1 MCTSE
6 SSILSKDLSKNTPL
20 LFIIVVDVYG
30 HVYNVQQKHNVCPT
44 IQWSCGI
51 NTNTEQQPA
60 AYLAIPSEISCEST
74 KGTST

>member
-1 MCTSE
+1 MY
-6 SSILSKDLSKNTPL
+6 
-20 LFIIVVDVYG
+20 V

-60 AYLAIPSEISCEST
+60 AYLAIPSETSCEST
-74 KGTST
+74 KGTSI